1 MEWTKEQ
8 YNKQY
13 ENWMPWMED
22 KYLSWFT
29 NDNKASYA
37 TKGMSTVSSS
47 RFVTTFE
54 ANVLFL

>member
-37 TKGMSTVSSS
+37 TKGMPIISSS